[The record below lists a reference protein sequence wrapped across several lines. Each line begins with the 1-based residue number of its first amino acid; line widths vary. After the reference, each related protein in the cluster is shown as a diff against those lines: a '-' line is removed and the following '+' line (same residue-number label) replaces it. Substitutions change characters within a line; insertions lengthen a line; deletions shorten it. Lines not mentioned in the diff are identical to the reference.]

1 MSHPNPSSP
10 WGAPGHGQQP
20 GVPQPGGQPGGA
32 QPGAHPGQPQSGA
45 QPGGVQNPGST
56 PDASYSG
63 GQYGQPGG
71 QAGQYGGQPGGQ
83 AGQPG
88 GQYPGGQAGQSA
100 PGQESGYAGS
110 QQGGYPGG
118 QSAPGQQGGGS
129 PWGVSG
135 SGPQH
140 GAEHGGAWQAQGS
153 APQEAGY
160 GSAPQQPGYGSAP
173 QQAGYGSAPQHPGQP
188 NPGQGGQPGYGS
200 APQQPGYGSASQQA
214 GGFGGPNP
222 GVPMPETV
230 GKKAKGPKKP
240 KAPGAGLI
248 GPLTLRDILLL
259 VAGLFALVALATP
272 GFAVRVQGISGNAE
286 WFVQRWSASTIGYV
300 VLGVLPILAAAVLT
314 LVNKLTGSIRLIG
327 SLSVDQLI
335 SVLASVAF
343 AMNFVWLATMAM
355 SFHVGSV
362 FGFLAAIIA
371 FVAGT
376 LTVIPVFG
384 KEFAHRAATDAHPK
398 ARPYSKS
405 AAAQGPVVGAQG
417 GPNAQVAHMAQPG
430 IPGQEQGAG
439 QMHGADQAHGA
450 GQAQA
455 GSQPAG
461 GFGSQPGSQFAPE
474 QGSQPDSQ
482 PGSEFAPGQGSEFAP
497 GQGSQSGA
505 GADESASQP
514 ASGPSQPWA
523 QPSGQQVTAGGGA
536 GYGAGHGAFAPQN
549 DSQSVGAQPGQA
561 QHNGQAGQ
569 GETPGQP
576 WAQQSQPGEQA
587 SQPWAQN
594 GGQPNQ
600 PGDLG
605 QPDQGD
611 KGQGGQGKKDEDT
624 FHTSDDEQAYLGRHS
639 AKEPRYAQNQPT
651 QAFMTGG
658 KENQTSDQPGGPWAQ
673 SAATSGSAVGESN
686 KTDASQ
692 NTDASQKADEPQK
705 ADQSETAGKSKDA
718 SEADGAEGAGSRSA
732 GAAAGVAGAGVAAGA
747 AGVAGVAGA
756 AGASDV
762 SGSTGEAGAAGAT
775 GTTGAAGA
783 TGATGDA
790 QPQNPWAKPGAP
802 TEAGREHEVANTSG
816 AGANAQDDAPR
827 EPDARGDA
835 ASRVADDNEPT
846 QYFRPYEYS
855 EQGFEP
861 MDGSG
866 DQETQVAHAVQP
878 QQGNEAQ
885 AQAPASEPFWFAVPE
900 PRPAVDETT
909 GETVFMV
916 TPGEWFLAQED
927 RGTSY
932 VVHNSAQQEGILHNV
947 SDVILP

>member
-1 MSHPNPSSP
+1 
-10 WGAPGHGQQP
+10 
-20 GVPQPGGQPGGA
+20 
-32 QPGAHPGQPQSGA
+32 
-45 QPGGVQNPGST
+45 
-56 PDASYSG
+56 
-63 GQYGQPGG
+63 
-71 QAGQYGGQPGGQ
+71 
-83 AGQPG
+83 
-88 GQYPGGQAGQSA
+88 
-100 PGQESGYAGS
+100 
-110 QQGGYPGG
+110 
-118 QSAPGQQGGGS
+118 
-129 PWGVSG
+129 
-135 SGPQH
+135 
-140 GAEHGGAWQAQGS
+140 
-153 APQEAGY
+153 
-160 GSAPQQPGYGSAP
+160 
-173 QQAGYGSAPQHPGQP
+173 
-188 NPGQGGQPGYGS
+188 
-200 APQQPGYGSASQQA
+200 
-214 GGFGGPNP
+214 
-222 GVPMPETV
+222 MPETV

-272 GFAVRVQGISGNAE
+272 GYAFRVQGISGNAE

-300 VLGVLPILAAAVLT
+300 VLGLLPILAAAVLT

-343 AMNFVWLATMAM
+343 AMNFVWLATMAV

-371 FVAGT
+371 FVSGT

-384 KEFAHRAATDAHPK
+384 KEFAYRAATDAHPK

-405 AAAQGPVVGAQG
+405 ATAQGPVVGAQG
-417 GPNAQVAHMAQPG
+417 GPNAQAAHMAQPG
-430 IPGQEQGAG
+430 IPGQEHGVG
-439 QMHGADQAHGA
+439 QAHGADQAYGA

-474 QGSQPDSQ
+474 QGSQ
-482 PGSEFAPGQGSEFAP
+482 AGSEFAP
-497 GQGSQSGA
+497 GQGSQPGSQSGA
-505 GADESASQP
+505 GADEPASQP

-523 QPSGQQVTAGGGA
+523 QPSGQQMTAGGGA

-600 PGDLG
+600 PGDHG
-605 QPDQGD
+605 QQDQGD
-611 KGQGGQGKKDEDT
+611 KGQGGQSKKDEDT

-673 SAATSGSAVGESN
+673 SAATSGSAVGESH

-692 NTDASQKADEPQK
+692 NIDASQKADEPQK
-705 ADQSETAGKSKDA
+705 ADQFETAGKSKDA

-732 GAAAGVAGAGVAAGA
+732 GAAAGVAGAGVAAGV
-747 AGVAGVAGA
+747 AGVAGAAGA

-762 SGSTGEAGAAGAT
+762 SGSTGDAGVAGAT
-775 GTTGAAGA
+775 GTTGATGA

-855 EQGFEP
+855 DQGFEP
-861 MDGSG
+861 VDGSG

-885 AQAPASEPFWFAVPE
+885 APVSEPFWFAVPE

>member
-1 MSHPNPSSP
+1 
-10 WGAPGHGQQP
+10 
-20 GVPQPGGQPGGA
+20 
-32 QPGAHPGQPQSGA
+32 
-45 QPGGVQNPGST
+45 
-56 PDASYSG
+56 
-63 GQYGQPGG
+63 
-71 QAGQYGGQPGGQ
+71 
-83 AGQPG
+83 
-88 GQYPGGQAGQSA
+88 
-100 PGQESGYAGS
+100 
-110 QQGGYPGG
+110 
-118 QSAPGQQGGGS
+118 
-129 PWGVSG
+129 
-135 SGPQH
+135 
-140 GAEHGGAWQAQGS
+140 
-153 APQEAGY
+153 
-160 GSAPQQPGYGSAP
+160 
-173 QQAGYGSAPQHPGQP
+173 
-188 NPGQGGQPGYGS
+188 
-200 APQQPGYGSASQQA
+200 
-214 GGFGGPNP
+214 
-222 GVPMPETV
+222 MPENV

-272 GFAVRVQGISGNAE
+272 GYAIRVQGISAGAE
-286 WFVQRWSASTIGYV
+286 WFLQRWAASTIGYV
-300 VLGVLPILAAAVLT
+300 VLGVLPVLVAAVLT

-335 SVLASVAF
+335 SVLSAVAF
-343 AMNFVWLATMAM
+343 AMNFVWLVTMATN
-355 SFHVGSV
+355 FHVGSV

-384 KEFAHRAATDAHPK
+384 KEFAYRAATDAHPK

-405 AAAQGPVVGAQG
+405 AATQGPVVGAQG

-430 IPGQEQGAG
+430 IPGQGQGAG
-439 QMHGADQAHGA
+439 QVHGA
-450 GQAQA
+450 GQAQGTGQAHA
-455 GSQPAG
+455 GSQPDG
-461 GFGSQPGSQFAPE
+461 GFGSQPGSQFAP
-474 QGSQPDSQ
+474 GP
-482 PGSEFAPGQGSEFAP
+482 A
-497 GQGSQSGA
+497 SQSGA
-505 GADESASQP
+505 GADEPALQP
-514 ASGPSQPWA
+514 ASGPGQPWA
-523 QPSGQQVTAGGGA
+523 APSGQQVTAGGGA
-536 GYGAGHGAFAPQN
+536 GYGAEHGAFAPQN
-549 DSQSVGAQPGQA
+549 ESQSDSQSAGAQPGQA

-576 WAQQSQPGEQA
+576 WAQQSQPGEQT
-587 SQPWAQN
+587 SQPWVQN

-611 KGQGGQGKKDEDT
+611 KGQSGQGKKDEDT

-673 SAATSGSAVGESN
+673 SAATSGSAVGEAH

-692 NTDASQKADEPQK
+692 NTDASQKAD
-705 ADQSETAGKSKDA
+705 QSETAAKSKDA

-747 AGVAGVAGA
+747 TGVTGVAGA

-762 SGSTGEAGAAGAT
+762 SGSTGEVGVAGAT

-816 AGANAQDDAPR
+816 TGANAQDDAPG

-861 MDGSG
+861 VDGSG
-866 DQETQVAHAVQP
+866 NQETQVAHAVQP
-878 QQGNEAQ
+878 QQGFEAQ
-885 AQAPASEPFWFAVPE
+885 AQPQTSEPFWFAVPE
-900 PRPAVDETT
+900 PRPAVDATT

-916 TPGEWFLAQED
+916 TPGEWFLATEN
-927 RGTSY
+927 RGASF

>member
-32 QPGAHPGQPQSGA
+32 QPGQPQSGA

-56 PDASYSG
+56 PDASYPG

-71 QAGQYGGQPGGQ
+71 QPGQRG
-83 AGQPG
+83 GQPG
-88 GQYPGGQAGQSA
+88 GQYPGGQ
-100 PGQESGYAGS
+100 P
-110 QQGGYPGG
+110 G

-129 PWGVSG
+129 PWGASG
-135 SGPQH
+135 SGSQH

-173 QQAGYGSAPQHPGQP
+173 QQAGYGSAPQQAGYGSAPQHPGQP

-200 APQQPGYGSASQQA
+200 APQQAGGFGGAPQA

-272 GFAVRVQGISGNAE
+272 GYAVRVQGISGNAE

-300 VLGVLPILAAAVLT
+300 VLGLLPILAAAVLT

-343 AMNFVWLATMAM
+343 AMNFVWLATMAV

-439 QMHGADQAHGA
+439 QMRGAD
-450 GQAQA
+450 QAQA

-474 QGSQPDSQ
+474 QGSQP
-482 PGSEFAPGQGSEFAP
+482 GSEFAP
-497 GQGSQSGA
+497 GQGSQSGSPSGA

-523 QPSGQQVTAGGGA
+523 QPSGQQVTAGSGA

-549 DSQSVGAQPGQA
+549 DSQSAGAQPGQV
-561 QHNGQAGQ
+561 QHDGLAGQ

-600 PGDLG
+600 PGDHG
-605 QPDQGD
+605 QQDQGD

-673 SAATSGSAVGESN
+673 SAATSGNAVGEAN

-762 SGSTGEAGAAGAT
+762 SGSTGDAGAAGAT
-775 GTTGAAGA
+775 GTTGATGA
-783 TGATGDA
+783 AGATGDA

-861 MDGSG
+861 VDGSG

>member
-32 QPGAHPGQPQSGA
+32 RPGAHPGQPQSGA

-83 AGQPG
+83 
-88 GQYPGGQAGQSA
+88 YPGGQSGQSA
-100 PGQESGYAGS
+100 PGQESGY
-110 QQGGYPGG
+110 P
-118 QSAPGQQGGGS
+118 GS
-129 PWGVSG
+129 PWGASG

-140 GAEHGGAWQAQGS
+140 GGEHGGAWQAQGS

-200 APQQPGYGSASQQA
+200 APQQPGYGSAPQQA

-343 AMNFVWLATMAM
+343 AMNFVWLATMAV

-384 KEFAHRAATDAHPK
+384 KEFAYRAATDAHPK

-405 AAAQGPVVGAQG
+405 GVAQGPVVGAQG
-417 GPNAQVAHMAQPG
+417 GPNAQVAHVAQPG
-430 IPGQEQGAG
+430 ITGQEQGAG
-439 QMHGADQAHGA
+439 QAHGA

-455 GSQPAG
+455 GLQPAG
-461 GFGSQPGSQFAPE
+461 GFGSQPGSQFPPE
-474 QGSQPDSQ
+474 QGSQ
-482 PGSEFAPGQGSEFAP
+482 PGSEFAPGQGSQPA
-497 GQGSQSGA
+497 SQSGA

-549 DSQSVGAQPGQA
+549 DSQSAGAQPGQA
-561 QHNGQAGQ
+561 QHDVQAGQ

-576 WAQQSQPGEQA
+576 WAQQSQPGEQT

-600 PGDLG
+600 PGDHG
-605 QPDQGD
+605 QQDQSD
-611 KGQGGQGKKDEDT
+611 KGQKDEGT
-624 FHTSDDEQAYLGRHS
+624 FYTSDDEQAYLGRHS

-673 SAATSGSAVGESN
+673 SAATSGSAVGESH

-692 NTDASQKADEPQK
+692 NTDASQEADEPQK
-705 ADQSETAGKSKDA
+705 ADQSGAAAKSKDA
-718 SEADGAEGAGSRSA
+718 SEVDGAEGAGSRSA
-732 GAAAGVAGAGVAAGA
+732 GAAAGVAGAGGA
-747 AGVAGVAGA
+747 AGVAGVAGV
-756 AGASDV
+756 AGASD
-762 SGSTGEAGAAGAT
+762 AT
-775 GTTGAAGA
+775 GSTGAAGA

-861 MDGSG
+861 VDGSG
-866 DQETQVAHAVQP
+866 DQRAGGHVAGQDGHGAGQAGGHAAGQDAGQNAGYGAHNVAPEDQETQLAHAVQP
-878 QQGNEAQ
+878 QQANEAQ
-885 AQAPASEPFWFAVPE
+885 APVSEPFWFAVPD
-900 PRPAVDETT
+900 PRPAVDEAT
-909 GETVFMV
+909 GDTVFMV
-916 TPGEWFLAQED
+916 TPGEWFLAIQN
-927 RGTSY
+927 RGTSF
-932 VVHNSAQQEGILHNV
+932 VVHNSEQEEGVLHNV

>member
-71 QAGQYGGQPGGQ
+71 RAGQYGGQPGGQ
-83 AGQPG
+83 
-88 GQYPGGQAGQSA
+88 YPGGQSGQSA

-110 QQGGYPGG
+110 
-118 QSAPGQQGGGS
+118 
-129 PWGVSG
+129 PWGASG

-140 GAEHGGAWQAQGS
+140 GGEHGGAWQAQGS

-160 GSAPQQPGYGSAP
+160 GSAPQQPVYGSAP
-173 QQAGYGSAPQHPGQP
+173 QQAGYGSAAQHPGQP
-188 NPGQGGQPGYGS
+188 NPGQGGQHGYGS
-200 APQQPGYGSASQQA
+200 APQQPGYGSAPQQA

-343 AMNFVWLATMAM
+343 AMNFVWLATMAV

-384 KEFAHRAATDAHPK
+384 KEFAYRAATDAHPK

-405 AAAQGPVVGAQG
+405 GAAQGPVVGAQG
-417 GPNAQVAHMAQPG
+417 GPNAQVAHVAQPG
-430 IPGQEQGAG
+430 ITGQEQGAG
-439 QMHGADQAHGA
+439 QAHGV

-461 GFGSQPGSQFAPE
+461 GFGSQPGSHFAPE
-474 QGSQPDSQ
+474 QGSQ
-482 PGSEFAPGQGSEFAP
+482 PGSEFAPGQGSQP
-497 GQGSQSGA
+497 GV

-549 DSQSVGAQPGQA
+549 DSQSAGAQPGQA
-561 QHNGQAGQ
+561 QHDVQAGQ

-576 WAQQSQPGEQA
+576 WAQQSQPGEQT

-600 PGDLG
+600 PGDHG
-605 QPDQGD
+605 QQDQSD
-611 KGQGGQGKKDEDT
+611 KGQKDEGT
-624 FHTSDDEQAYLGRHS
+624 FYTSDDEQAYLGRHS

-673 SAATSGSAVGESN
+673 SAATSGSAVGESH

-692 NTDASQKADEPQK
+692 NTDASQEADESQK
-705 ADQSETAGKSKDA
+705 ADQSEAAAKSKDA

-732 GAAAGVAGAGVAAGA
+732 GAAAGVAGAGVAAG
-747 AGVAGVAGA
+747 VAGVAGA
-756 AGASDV
+756 AGASD
-762 SGSTGEAGAAGAT
+762 AT

-861 MDGSG
+861 VDGSG
-866 DQETQVAHAVQP
+866 DQRAGGHVAGQDGHGAGQAGGHAAGQDAGQNAGYGAHNVAPEDQETQLAHAVQP
-878 QQGNEAQ
+878 QQANEAQ
-885 AQAPASEPFWFAVPE
+885 APVSEPFWFAVPE

-932 VVHNSAQQEGILHNV
+932 VVHNSAQQEGIMHNV

>member
-83 AGQPG
+83 YPG

-100 PGQESGYAGS
+100 PGKESGYAGS

-343 AMNFVWLATMAM
+343 AMNFVWLATMAV

-384 KEFAHRAATDAHPK
+384 KEFAYRAATDAHPK

-405 AAAQGPVVGAQG
+405 GVAQGPVVGAQG
-417 GPNAQVAHMAQPG
+417 GPNAQVAHVAQPG
-430 IPGQEQGAG
+430 ITGQEQGAG
-439 QMHGADQAHGA
+439 QAHGA

-461 GFGSQPGSQFAPE
+461 GFGSQPGSHFAPE
-474 QGSQPDSQ
+474 QGSQ
-482 PGSEFAPGQGSEFAP
+482 PGSEFAPGQGSQP
-497 GQGSQSGA
+497 GV

-549 DSQSVGAQPGQA
+549 DSQSAGAQPGQA
-561 QHNGQAGQ
+561 QHDVQAGQ

-576 WAQQSQPGEQA
+576 WAQQSQPGEQT

-600 PGDLG
+600 PGDHG
-605 QPDQGD
+605 QQDQSD
-611 KGQGGQGKKDEDT
+611 KGQKDEGT
-624 FHTSDDEQAYLGRHS
+624 FYTSDDEQAYLGRHS

-673 SAATSGSAVGESN
+673 SAATSGSAVGESH

-692 NTDASQKADEPQK
+692 NTDASQEADESQK
-705 ADQSETAGKSKDA
+705 ADQSEAAAKSKDA

-732 GAAAGVAGAGVAAGA
+732 GAAAGVAGAGVAAGV

-756 AGASDV
+756 SD
-762 SGSTGEAGAAGAT
+762 AT
-775 GTTGAAGA
+775 GSTGAAGA

-861 MDGSG
+861 VDGSG
-866 DQETQVAHAVQP
+866 DQRAGGHVAGQDGHGAGQAGGHAAGQDAGQNAGYGAHNVAPEDQETQLAHAVQP
-878 QQGNEAQ
+878 QQANEAQ
-885 AQAPASEPFWFAVPE
+885 APVSEPFWFAVPE

>member
-20 GVPQPGGQPGGA
+20 GVPQPGGQPSGA
-32 QPGAHPGQPQSGA
+32 QPGQSQSGA

-56 PDASYSG
+56 PDASYPG

-71 QAGQYGGQPGGQ
+71 QPGQHGGQPGGHG
-83 AGQPG
+83 GQPG
-88 GQYPGGQAGQSA
+88 GQYPGGQPGQSA
-100 PGQESGYAGS
+100 PGQESGYPGS

-129 PWGVSG
+129 PWGASG

-200 APQQPGYGSASQQA
+200 APQQPGYGSAPQA
-214 GGFGGPNP
+214 GGFGGANP

-272 GFAVRVQGISGNAE
+272 GYAFRVQGISGNAE

-300 VLGVLPILAAAVLT
+300 VLGLLPILAAAVLT

-343 AMNFVWLATMAM
+343 AMNFVWLATMAV

-371 FVAGT
+371 FVSGT

-384 KEFAHRAATDAHPK
+384 KEFAYRAATDAHPK

-405 AAAQGPVVGAQG
+405 ATAQGPVVGAQG
-417 GPNAQVAHMAQPG
+417 GPNAQAAHMAQPG
-430 IPGQEQGAG
+430 IPGQEHGVG
-439 QMHGADQAHGA
+439 QAHGADQAYGA

-474 QGSQPDSQ
+474 QGSQ
-482 PGSEFAPGQGSEFAP
+482 AGSEFAP
-497 GQGSQSGA
+497 GQGSQPGSQSGA
-505 GADESASQP
+505 GADEPASQP

-523 QPSGQQVTAGGGA
+523 QPSGQQMTAGGGA

-600 PGDLG
+600 PGDHG
-605 QPDQGD
+605 QQDQGD
-611 KGQGGQGKKDEDT
+611 KGQGGQSKKDEDT

-673 SAATSGSAVGESN
+673 SAATSGSAVGESH

-692 NTDASQKADEPQK
+692 NIDASQKADEPQK
-705 ADQSETAGKSKDA
+705 ADQFETAGKSKDA

-732 GAAAGVAGAGVAAGA
+732 GAAAGVAGAGVAAGV
-747 AGVAGVAGA
+747 AGVAGAAGA

-762 SGSTGEAGAAGAT
+762 SGSTGDAGVAGAT
-775 GTTGAAGA
+775 GTTGATGA

-855 EQGFEP
+855 DQGFEP
-861 MDGSG
+861 VDGSG

-885 AQAPASEPFWFAVPE
+885 APVSEPFWFAVPE

>member
-1 MSHPNPSSP
+1 
-10 WGAPGHGQQP
+10 
-20 GVPQPGGQPGGA
+20 
-32 QPGAHPGQPQSGA
+32 
-45 QPGGVQNPGST
+45 
-56 PDASYSG
+56 
-63 GQYGQPGG
+63 
-71 QAGQYGGQPGGQ
+71 
-83 AGQPG
+83 
-88 GQYPGGQAGQSA
+88 
-100 PGQESGYAGS
+100 
-110 QQGGYPGG
+110 
-118 QSAPGQQGGGS
+118 
-129 PWGVSG
+129 
-135 SGPQH
+135 
-140 GAEHGGAWQAQGS
+140 
-153 APQEAGY
+153 
-160 GSAPQQPGYGSAP
+160 
-173 QQAGYGSAPQHPGQP
+173 
-188 NPGQGGQPGYGS
+188 
-200 APQQPGYGSASQQA
+200 
-214 GGFGGPNP
+214 
-222 GVPMPETV
+222 MPETV

-272 GFAVRVQGISGNAE
+272 GYAVRVQGISGNSE

-300 VLGVLPILAAAVLT
+300 VLGLLPILAAAVLT

-384 KEFAHRAATDAHPK
+384 KEFAYRAATDAHPK

-405 AAAQGPVVGAQG
+405 ATAQGPVVGAQG
-417 GPNAQVAHMAQPG
+417 GPNAQAAHMAQPG
-430 IPGQEQGAG
+430 IPGQEHGVG
-439 QMHGADQAHGA
+439 QAHGADQAYGA

-474 QGSQPDSQ
+474 QGSQ
-482 PGSEFAPGQGSEFAP
+482 AGSEFAP
-497 GQGSQSGA
+497 GQGSQPGSQSGA
-505 GADESASQP
+505 GADEPASQP

-523 QPSGQQVTAGGGA
+523 QPSGQQMTAGGGA

-600 PGDLG
+600 PGDHG
-605 QPDQGD
+605 QQDQGD
-611 KGQGGQGKKDEDT
+611 KGQGGQSKKDEDT

-673 SAATSGSAVGESN
+673 SAATSGSAVGESH

-692 NTDASQKADEPQK
+692 NIDASQKADEPQK
-705 ADQSETAGKSKDA
+705 ADQFETAGKSKDA

-732 GAAAGVAGAGVAAGA
+732 GAAAGVAGAGVAAGV
-747 AGVAGVAGA
+747 AGVAGAAGA

-762 SGSTGEAGAAGAT
+762 SGSTGDAGVAGAT
-775 GTTGAAGA
+775 GTTGATGA

-855 EQGFEP
+855 DQGFEP
-861 MDGSG
+861 VDGSG

-885 AQAPASEPFWFAVPE
+885 APVSEPFWFAVPE

>member
-56 PDASYSG
+56 PDASYPG

-71 QAGQYGGQPGGQ
+71 HG
-83 AGQPG
+83 GQPG
-88 GQYPGGQAGQSA
+88 GQYPGGQSGQSA
-100 PGQESGYAGS
+100 PGQESGYPGS
-110 QQGGYPGG
+110 QQGDYPGG
-118 QSAPGQQGGGS
+118 QSAPGQQASGQQGGGS
-129 PWGVSG
+129 PWGASG

-153 APQEAGY
+153 APQGAGY
-160 GSAPQQPGYGSAP
+160 GSAPQQP
-173 QQAGYGSAPQHPGQP
+173 GYGSAPQHPGQP

-200 APQQPGYGSASQQA
+200 APQQPGYGSAPQQPGYGSAPQA

-222 GVPMPETV
+222 GMPMPETV

-272 GFAVRVQGISGNAE
+272 GYAVRVQGISGNSE

-300 VLGVLPILAAAVLT
+300 VLGLLPILAAAVLT

-343 AMNFVWLATMAM
+343 AMNFVWLATMAV

-384 KEFAHRAATDAHPK
+384 KEFAYRAATDAHPK

-405 AAAQGPVVGAQG
+405 ATAQGPVVGAQS
-417 GPNAQVAHMAQPG
+417 GPNAQAAHMAQPG
-430 IPGQEQGAG
+430 IPGQEQSAG
-439 QMHGADQAHGA
+439 QMHGADQVHGVD
-450 GQAQA
+450 QAQA

-474 QGSQPDSQ
+474 QGSQA
-482 PGSEFAPGQGSEFAP
+482 GSEFAPGQGSQPA
-497 GQGSQSGA
+497 SQSGA

-600 PGDLG
+600 PGDHG
-605 QPDQGD
+605 QQDQGD
-611 KGQGGQGKKDEDT
+611 KGHGGQSKKDEDT

-673 SAATSGSAVGESN
+673 SAATSGSAVGESH

-692 NTDASQKADEPQK
+692 NTDASQKAD
-705 ADQSETAGKSKDA
+705 QSETAAKSKDA

-732 GAAAGVAGAGVAAGA
+732 GAAAGVAGAGVAAGV
-747 AGVAGVAGA
+747 AGVAGAAGA

-762 SGSTGEAGAAGAT
+762 SGSTGDAGAAGAT
-775 GTTGAAGA
+775 GTTGATGA

-855 EQGFEP
+855 DQGFEP
-861 MDGSG
+861 VDGSG

-885 AQAPASEPFWFAVPE
+885 APVSEPFWFAVPE

>member
-1 MSHPNPSSP
+1 M
-10 WGAPGHGQQP
+10 
-20 GVPQPGGQPGGA
+20 
-32 QPGAHPGQPQSGA
+32 
-45 QPGGVQNPGST
+45 
-56 PDASYSG
+56 
-63 GQYGQPGG
+63 
-71 QAGQYGGQPGGQ
+71 
-83 AGQPG
+83 
-88 GQYPGGQAGQSA
+88 
-100 PGQESGYAGS
+100 
-110 QQGGYPGG
+110 
-118 QSAPGQQGGGS
+118 
-129 PWGVSG
+129 
-135 SGPQH
+135 
-140 GAEHGGAWQAQGS
+140 
-153 APQEAGY
+153 PQEAGY
-160 GSAPQQPGYGSAP
+160 GSAPQHPGYGSAPQQAGYGSAP

-200 APQQPGYGSASQQA
+200 APQQPGYGSAPQQAGGFGGAPQA

-272 GFAVRVQGISGNAE
+272 GYAFRVQGISGNAE

-300 VLGVLPILAAAVLT
+300 VLGLLPILAAAVLT

-343 AMNFVWLATMAM
+343 AMNFVWLATMAV

-384 KEFAHRAATDAHPK
+384 KEFAYRAATDAHPK

-405 AAAQGPVVGAQG
+405 ATAQGPVVGAQG
-417 GPNAQVAHMAQPG
+417 GPNAQAAHMAQPG
-430 IPGQEQGAG
+430 IPGQEHGVG
-439 QMHGADQAHGA
+439 QAHGADQAYGA

-482 PGSEFAPGQGSEFAP
+482 PGSEFAP

-536 GYGAGHGAFAPQN
+536 GYGAEHGAFAPQN

-576 WAQQSQPGEQA
+576 WAQQSQPGERA

-600 PGDLG
+600 PGDHG

-611 KGQGGQGKKDEDT
+611 KGQSGQGKKDEDT

-673 SAATSGSAVGESN
+673 SAATSGGAVGESN

-692 NTDASQKADEPQK
+692 NTDASQKADEPRK

-775 GTTGAAGA
+775 GTTGATGA

-816 AGANAQDDAPR
+816 VGANAQDDAPR
-827 EPDARGDA
+827 EPDARGDV

-885 AQAPASEPFWFAVPE
+885 AQSPASEPFWFAVPE